1 MSRVWRSL
9 KSKTGRCA
17 GLFFSGQLKTLGMFM
32 STYHGLRYI
41 FDGMLTK
48 ERGGLSAKPCMC
60 RLRQLTDDPY

>member
-1 MSRVWRSL
+1 MGLARSQVKIWTVRRIVL
-9 KSKTGRCA
+9 QRPTE
-17 GLFFSGQLKTLGMFM
+17 KTLGMFT